1 MSAYRRQCFFCI
13 FMVCIKFLN
22 SMKKLSYLLTI
33 GVVPLIFGC
42 QSATENSTGEAAAM
56 DTLTI
61 DRHLR
66 VLASDDFMGRKPF
79 TEGEEKTVN
88 YLRSELKQ
96 MGLEPGNGDSYF
108 QDVPLVEI
116 TGTQS
121 PEMIVKGSGLNEA
134 FKTLDD
140 VVVYT
145 ELVQEEAGID
155 NSELV
160 YAGYGI
166 VAPEYD
172 WNDYEGLD
180 VKGKTVIVLV
190 NDPGFG
196 SGDSTL
202 FKGDQM
208 TYYGRWTYK
217 YEEAARQGAAG
228 VLIVHETVPAGYPW
242 LVVQSSWTGA
252 KLNLDDENPPYKCDI
267 QGWIT
272 RNTATKIFGA
282 AGIRDYSG
290 MARSKD
296 FKPVSLQ
303 MTASVSVKNEIK
315 KDMSRNVVAMLKGS
329 ERPDEYII
337 YSAHWDHLGV
347 GEPVDGD
354 SIYNGAHDNA
364 SGTVGMLTIA
374 EAFAKAANKPERS
387 VIFLFVTAEEQGL
400 LGSAYYGQNPIFPP
414 NQTVA
419 NINID
424 GLPAY
429 GEMKD
434 LTITGYGQSEL
445 DNYAEAEAKKQGR
458 YVIPDPDPGKG
469 YFFRSDHFNFAKVG
483 IPALYAS
490 GSYESKEKGVAF
502 IEEKTQEYLSIR
514 YHRQADNYLPEEWDL
529 KGILQDAGLLFNV
542 GHRLANETYFPQ
554 WSEGSEFKAK
564 RDADMSL
571 RQK

>member
-1 MSAYRRQCFFCI
+1 MKRIALF
-13 FMVCIKFLN
+13 FMVLCLLGL
-22 SMKKLSYLLTI
+22 LSCGSANESEKETVTI
-33 GVVPLIFGC
+33 NQESIH
-42 QSATENSTGEAAAM
+42 
-56 DTLTI
+56 
-61 DRHLR
+61 RHLS
-66 VLASDDFMGRKPF
+66 VLASDDFLGRKPF
-79 TEGEEKTVN
+79 TEGEEKTIN
-88 YLRSELKQ
+88 YLQSELKA
-96 MGLEPGNGDSYF
+96 MGLEPGNGESYF
-108 QDVPLVEI
+108 QEVPLVEI

-121 PEMIVKGSGLNEA
+121 PEMVVKGKQGITVFE
-134 FKTLDD
+134 TLED

-145 ELVQEEAGID
+145 ERVEDEVGIED
-155 NSELV
+155 SPLV

-166 VAPEYD
+166 VAPEYG

-252 KLNLDDENPPYKCDI
+252 KLNLDDANPPYKCPI

-272 RNTATKIFGA
+272 RKTAGELFKQ
-282 AGIRDYSG
+282 AGIMDYSG
-290 MARSKD
+290 MARSAD
-296 FKPVSLQ
+296 FKPIEME
-303 MTASVSVKNEIK
+303 MTATVSVTNAIK
-315 KDMSRNVVAMLKGS
+315 RDMSRNVVAKLTGAV
-329 ERPDEYII
+329 RPDEYLI

-347 GEPVDGD
+347 GEPIDGD

-364 SGTVGMLTIA
+364 SGTTGLLAIA
-374 EAFAKAANKPERS
+374 EAFAGLKQKPERT

-400 LGSAYYGQNPIFPP
+400 LGSAYYGQNPIYPP

-419 NINID
+419 NVNID

-445 DNYAEAEAKKQGR
+445 DEYARAEADKQGR

-490 GSYESKEKGVAF
+490 GSYESREKGVEF
-502 IEEKTQEYLSIR
+502 IEEKTQEYLTVK

-529 KGILQDAGLLFNV
+529 GGIAQDALLLFNV
-542 GHRLANETYFPQ
+542 GQRLANETYFPQ

-571 RQK
+571 RKK

>member
-1 MSAYRRQCFFCI
+1 MKRIALF
-13 FMVCIKFLN
+13 FMVLCLLGL
-22 SMKKLSYLLTI
+22 LSCGSANESEKETVTI
-33 GVVPLIFGC
+33 NQESIH
-42 QSATENSTGEAAAM
+42 
-56 DTLTI
+56 
-61 DRHLR
+61 RHLS
-66 VLASDDFMGRKPF
+66 VLASDDFLGRKPF
-79 TEGEEKTVN
+79 TEGEEKTIN
-88 YLRSELKQ
+88 YLQSELKA
-96 MGLEPGNGDSYF
+96 MGLEPGNGESYF
-108 QDVPLVEI
+108 QEVPLVEI

-121 PEMIVKGSGLNEA
+121 PEMVVKGKQGITVFE
-134 FKTLDD
+134 TLED

-145 ELVQEEAGID
+145 ERVEDEVGIED
-155 NSELV
+155 SPLV

-166 VAPEYD
+166 VAPEYG

-252 KLNLDDENPPYKCDI
+252 KLNLDDANPPYKCPI

-272 RNTATKIFGA
+272 RKTAGELFKQ

-290 MARSKD
+290 MARSAD
-296 FKPVSLQ
+296 FKPIEME
-303 MTASVSVKNEIK
+303 MTATVSVTNAIK
-315 KDMSRNVVAMLKGS
+315 RDMSRNVVAKLTGAV
-329 ERPDEYII
+329 RPDEYLI

-347 GEPVDGD
+347 GEPIDGD

-364 SGTVGMLTIA
+364 SGTTGLLAIA
-374 EAFAKAANKPERS
+374 EAFAGLKQKPERT

-400 LGSAYYGQNPIFPP
+400 LGSAYYGQNPIYPP

-419 NINID
+419 NVNID

-445 DNYAEAEAKKQGR
+445 DEYARAEADKQGR

-490 GSYESKEKGVAF
+490 GSYESRDKGVEF
-502 IEEKTQEYLSIR
+502 IEEKTQEYLTVK

-529 KGILQDAGLLFNV
+529 GGIAQDALLLFNV
-542 GHRLANETYFPQ
+542 GQRLANETYFPQ

-571 RQK
+571 RKK